1 MNLHFFPSLS
11 GGVIM
16 KNKLKGKTIVITG
29 ASSGIGKA
37 IALTL
42 AKEGV
47 NLVLAARREA
57 LLQDL
62 ASECESLGSNAMA
75 IRADVTLYPHV
86 ENLVNQ
92 AIDFFGGIDVWINN
106 AAVGAVGKFDEVP
119 LDIHENVIKTDL
131 IAYLYG
137 AYAVLPHFKE
147 QKKGM
152 IMNMISMGGFV
163 PDPFAVGYS
172 TSKFGLR
179 GFSGALRGELVEYPE
194 IHVCDI
200 SPAFIDTPGFAH
212 AANYSGKKLK
222 PIPPVFDPFRVA
234 LKVKKVIERP
244 RNRAMVGFT
253 AWGARILYNI
263 APDLVVKTFSKG
275 VLKYWKHARNVEI
288 TEGNIKNPVFHG
300 VNAHGGYFKE
310 KQPLWKYPLIRRYF
324 LH

>member
-1 MNLHFFPSLS
+1 
-11 GGVIM
+11 M
-16 KNKLKGKTIVITG
+16 KNKLQGKTIVITG

-62 ASECESLGSNAMA
+62 ASECESLGANAIA

-86 ENLVNQ
+86 ENLVNET
-92 AIDFFGGIDVWINN
+92 INFFGGIDVWINN

-119 LDIHENVIKTDL
+119 LDIHESVIKTDL

-137 AYAVLPHFKE
+137 AYAVLPYFKE

-152 IMNMISMGGFV
+152 IVNMISLGGFV

-179 GFSGALRGELVEYPE
+179 GFSGALRGELVEYPG
-194 IHVCDI
+194 IHVCDV
-200 SPAFIDTPGFAH
+200 SPAFIDTPGFSH
-212 AANYSGKKLK
+212 AGNFIGKKLK

-234 LKVKKVIERP
+234 RKVKSVIERP
-244 RNRAMVGFT
+244 RNRVMVGHS
-253 AWGARILYNI
+253 AWIARALHAI
-263 APDLVVKTFSKG
+263 APDAVVNTFSRAI
-275 VLKYWKHARNVEI
+275 LSYWKRAQKVQI
-288 TEGNIKNPVFHG
+288 TEGNIKVPMFEGNQ
-300 VNAHGGYFKE
+300 AHGGYFKE
-310 KQPLWKYPLIRRYF
+310 KQPLWKYPLLRKYF

>member
-1 MNLHFFPSLS
+1 
-11 GGVIM
+11 M
-16 KNKLKGKTIVITG
+16 KAKLKGKTIVITG

-57 LLQDL
+57 LLQEL
-62 ASECESLGSNAMA
+62 ASECESLGSNAIA

-86 ENLVNQ
+86 ENLVNE
-92 AIDFFGGIDVWINN
+92 AIEFFGGIDVWINN

-119 LDIHENVIKTDL
+119 LEIHENVIKTDL

-137 AYAVLPHFKE
+137 AYAVLPYFKE

-200 SPAFIDTPGFAH
+200 SPAFIDTPGLSH
-212 AANYSGKKLK
+212 AGNFSGKKLK
-222 PIPPVFDPFRVA
+222 PIPPVFDPFKVA
-234 LKVKKVIERP
+234 MKVKRVIERP
-244 RNRAMVGFT
+244 RSRSMVGFS
-253 AWGARILYNI
+253 AWGARFFHNI
-263 APDLVVKTFSKG
+263 APDLVVNTFSKMI
-275 VLKYWKHARNVEI
+275 LKYWKTAQKAEI
-288 TEGNIKNPVFHG
+288 TEGSIKTPVFKGNH
-300 VNAHGGYFKE
+300 AHGGYFKE
-310 KQPLWKYPLIRRYF
+310 KQPLWKYPLIRKYF